1 MSPGVDDRESRTGS
15 ASGPADGGRDRDAT
29 LQLMIALGRA
39 YRALERGGRPQLA
52 ERGLGLSEFAVLEVL
67 YHKGPLTLGEIRDR
81 ILVTGAST
89 TYVVKKLEERG
100 LVRRVAGAEDQR
112 TVIAEL
118 TQEGRALIA
127 DVFPDH
133 VEQLRQLMSGLS
145 VADKHAAA
153 ALLRTLATGASA
165 HQ

>member
-1 MSPGVDDRESRTGS
+1 MSPGS
-15 ASGPADGGRDRDAT
+15 DRDAT

-39 YRALERGGRPQLA
+39 YRALERGVRPHLA

-67 YHKGPLTLGEIRDR
+67 YHKGPQTLSEIRDR

-89 TYVVKKLEERG
+89 TYVVKKLEDRG
-100 LVRRVAGAEDQR
+100 LVRRVAGEDDER
-112 TVIAEL
+112 TVIGEL
-118 TQEGRALIA
+118 TQKGRALIA

-133 VEQLRQLMSGLS
+133 VEQLHRLTSGLS

-153 ALLRTLATGASA
+153 TLLRTLATGVSASR
-165 HQ
+165 